1 MVERIV
7 PKLVDDIAE
16 IIKIQCDNEL
26 EKLAIYNLLLA
37 KWSSV
42 LASKNI
48 MTDSCRHTQPYPLAY
63 YGLNLLPSGGNKN
76 KPLTAVESIFKWI
89 DNEYDAQNEKNKQ
102 KYIECAVEKLGEN
115 PDSKEVEKIQK
126 KAENLQKLKSKTNG
140 ATEQKLYA
148 ICEQIVKS
156 EFGSLFIYD
165 TEFIKKFEAK
175 ISGKSLDDTLD
186 AIYNLYDGT
195 PDFLDTV
202 LTNRDF
208 ISGISCNVCYAS
220 DFSRLLR
227 NQKTN
232 KEFRNYLQDGFA
244 RRIYLYATKNINS
257 LQMQINLPTVEELN
271 MAKNKLVDFYNQTK
285 ELYEK
290 INPTEVFEFSPEA
303 DIYIQKYQQRIKKR
317 IKEEFS
323 YAEVLSDDDEILK
336 INLNGSAWKIVKT
349 SFLFHLIEH
358 PTEYKVQPESIQMAE
373 RYFNAFH
380 EKLAIFLKKKA
391 LDKLDEYKNT
401 IYKNLGIEMLK
412 NTEFRKE
419 LNVHHNDWKVFCNT
433 TLVDLLEELQAEDI
447 YVCEGK
453 QGRKPTVKFYRK
465 VVEND

>member
-1 MVERIV
+1 MVEKIV
-7 PKLVDDIAE
+7 PEIVDNIAD

-26 EKLAIYNLLLA
+26 DKLAIYNLLLA

-42 LASKNI
+42 LATKNI
-48 MTDSCRHTQPYPLAY
+48 MTDSCRHTQPFPLAY

-89 DNEYDAQNEKNKQ
+89 DIEYEHQNEKNKQ
-102 KYIECAVEKLGEN
+102 KYIECAKEKLG
-115 PDSKEVEKIQK
+115 DKLDDKEAEKIEK
-126 KAENLQKLKSKTNG
+126 KAEGLLKLKSKTNG
-140 ATEQKLYA
+140 ATGQKLYA

-244 RRIYLYATKNINS
+244 RRIYLYATKNVNS
-257 LQMQINLPTVEELN
+257 LQMRIELPTVEELN
-271 MAKNKLVDFYNQTK
+271 MAKNKLVDFYHKTK
-285 ELYEK
+285 EIYDN
-290 INPTEVFEFSPEA
+290 IDASEVFEFDKDA
-303 DIYIQKYQQRIKKR
+303 DIYIQKYQQRVKKR
-317 IKEEFS
+317 IKEEFA

-349 SFLFHLIEH
+349 AFLFHLIDH
-358 PTEYKVQPESIQMAE
+358 PTKHKVGIESIQMAE
-373 RYFNAFH
+373 QYFNAFH
-380 EKLAIFLKKKA
+380 EKLAVFLKKKA
-391 LDKLDEYKNT
+391 LDKLDEYKNV
-401 IYKNLGIEMLK
+401 IYKNLGIEMLR
-412 NTEFRKE
+412 NTEFRQE
-419 LNVHHNDWKVFCNT
+419 LGVHHNAWKVFCET

-447 YVCEGK
+447 YVFEGK
-453 QGRKPTVKFYRK
+453 QGRKPTVKFYRM
-465 VVEND
+465 ESEE

>member
-48 MTDSCRHTQPYPLAY
+48 MTDSCRHTQPFPLAY

-89 DNEYDAQNEKNKQ
+89 DIEYENQNEKNKQ
-102 KYIECAVEKLGEN
+102 KYIECAKEKLGN
-115 PDSKEVEKIQK
+115 KLDDKEIEKIEK
-126 KAENLQKLKSKTNG
+126 KAENLLKLKSKTNG
-140 ATEQKLYA
+140 ATGQKLYA

-271 MAKNKLVDFYNQTK
+271 MAKNKLVDFYHRTK
-285 ELYEK
+285 EIYDN
-290 INPTEVFEFSPEA
+290 IDTTEVFEFNKDA
-303 DIYIQKYQQRIKKR
+303 DVYIQKYQQRVKKR

-349 SFLFHLIEH
+349 AFLFHLIEH
-358 PTEYKVQPESIQMAE
+358 PTEHKVGIESIQMAE

-391 LDKLDEYKNT
+391 LDKLDEYKNV
-401 IYKNLGIEMLK
+401 IYKNLGVEMLR
-412 NTEFRKE
+412 NTEFRQE
-419 LNVHHNDWKVFCNT
+419 LGVHHNDWKVFCNT